1 MKALLVNKVTASEK
15 EHFFQ
20 NNIVAVINMKKIHF
34 YSLLIL
40 SVSSYIVLYVFVCVW
55 EGLSHN

>member
-1 MKALLVNKVTASEK
+1 MKAPLVNKVTASEK

-34 YSLLIL
+34 CSLLIL
-40 SVSSYIVLYVFVCVW
+40 SVSSYIVLYVFVYVW
-55 EGLSHN
+55 EVLSRN